1 MEFVVGITEDVTPDT
16 IDFLPE
22 VTFNDLLDAIDEE
35 YIEGPVDLLIV
46 GKRVNSGRQSREV
59 GGFTLHLED
68 VLELGNY
75 ARNIGKNGDTDTN
88 EIIMDLC
95 NLPEL
100 PEKIVG
106 YVIKEL

>member
-1 MEFVVGITEDVTPDT
+1 VEFVIGITEDVTPES

-22 VTFNDLLDAIDEE
+22 TTFSDLLDAIDKE
-35 YIEGPVDLLIV
+35 YIEGPVDLLII
-46 GKRVNSGRQSREV
+46 GKRVNSGKHSREV

-68 VLELGNY
+68 VLELGTY
-75 ARNIGKNGDTDTN
+75 AQNIGKDPDIDTN

-106 YVIKEL
+106 FVIKEL